1 MASIQ
6 PQSDQ
11 DSTSADKQ
19 LALGA
24 QEDRKNTA
32 ICGYFLQVGIH
43 GQVGRFELAEPMQL
57 RRNERMFCR
66 TARGLELGRVLAPIR
81 GERKSGD
88 GKVLRKMR
96 PEDELL
102 WGHLQEL
109 AAAAL
114 SRCQAWL
121 DEHATGEVL
130 LQVEPLMDG
139 RTLYFHFLSEVS
151 ATTQQQIDKLAAFYE
166 QEVQASDFAKLLEKG
181 CGPGCGTEAA
191 ENGCG
196 ASGGCAVCKVA
207 QLCGR

>member
-11 DSTSADKQ
+11 NPSSAGGH
-19 LALGA
+19 LASRSQA
-24 QEDRKNTA
+24 DRENTTV
-32 ICGYFLQVGIH
+32 CGYFLQVGIH

-57 RRNERMFCR
+57 RRNERILCR

-81 GERKSGD
+81 GEWESGD
-88 GKVLRKMR
+88 GTVLRKMR

-102 WGHLQEL
+102 WGHMQEL
-109 AAAAL
+109 GAAAL
-114 SRCQAWL
+114 SRCQEWL
-121 DEHATGEVL
+121 GEQATGEVL
-130 LQVEPLMDG
+130 LEVEPLMDG

-151 ATTQQQIDKLAAFYE
+151 ETTQQQIDELAALYE
-166 QEVQASDFAKLLEKG
+166 QEVQASDFAKLLEIG

-196 ASGGCAVCKVA
+196 SSGGCAVCKVA
-207 QLCGR
+207 HLCAK